1 MPAQQS
7 AGARGAAAKP
17 AHHRKEIPNSP
28 FLKFDLLYS
37 EGSPPGAFARRLV
50 LHAKRAFAPL
60 TRDLGSLGERRHMDE
75 QVGGSH
81 PLSNASLNL
90 IVWRRSTLALLLLA
104 AIMSFGFQ
112 VLALLNSHGAYKSN
126 LAVAQGNSTYMSATD
141 ALSFRN
147 YTERV
152 TRVTFAVAVKD
163 ILYAHFW
170 CDVGALV
177 MNALALVSIW
187 AALSSW
193 DTYSRSRKWLLITWL
208 LSFASPFLISLVP
221 TRQLVNYERFD
232 TDSAN
237 YIDGFSQHFQ
247 LDQRTA
253 QVVDSCTTLNADG
266 QPTLSTARTTIG
278 RLCGAIGAGD
288 NAIGNLFTGGGAGRA
303 KGQCDQARDQLNSG
317 RVDEALASAQETCTG
332 VLDVVDKVGAGNSK
346 DMQFVQAM
354 SSMVKKAQGGASVGI
369 SLYNALFMF
378 KTLMPAAVALAPA
391 MLRGALKVKVLV
403 PQSSI
408 PGMFVVILPWLYCPL
423 VWVIYNLIAQV
434 VGDPFLMYGLL
445 CQAFAPMVAYV
456 VFGTM
461 MHVTQPMDD
470 EKIMTV
476 TKRLGRAN
484 LTMTILAM
492 GGIFM
497 FIVRSYKHKDNNES
511 VGNAIDSFLQ
521 LRVLIEVGFT
531 TVHKWLLT
539 TAAGVDFMIGEI
551 AKQRAFELYLD
562 PSQNEVGFV
571 EHKGG
576 PLLAEMAEIEKATG
590 SKEELKQML
599 KFREQRLDELHK
611 LLQPPGSRATPRGA
625 AHADRDPRRQRT
637 AANKQQPSQPRA
649 TTPPR

>member
-1 MPAQQS
+1 M
-7 AGARGAAAKP
+7 GW
-17 AHHRKEIPNSP
+17 
-28 FLKFDLLYS
+28 
-37 EGSPPGAFARRLV
+37 PG
-50 LHAKRAFAPL
+50 
-60 TRDLGSLGERRHMDE
+60 
-75 QVGGSH
+75 
-81 PLSNASLNL
+81 
-90 IVWRRSTLALLLLA
+90 
-104 AIMSFGFQ
+104 
-112 VLALLNSHGAYKSN
+112 
-126 LAVAQGNSTYMSATD
+126 
-141 ALSFRN
+141 
-147 YTERV
+147 
-152 TRVTFAVAVKD
+152 
-163 ILYAHFW
+163 
-170 CDVGALV
+170 
-177 MNALALVSIW
+177 
-187 AALSSW
+187 
-193 DTYSRSRKWLLITWL
+193 
-208 LSFASPFLISLVP
+208 
-221 TRQLVNYERFD
+221 
-232 TDSAN
+232 
-237 YIDGFSQHFQ
+237 
-247 LDQRTA
+247 
-253 QVVDSCTTLNADG
+253 
-266 QPTLSTARTTIG
+266 
-278 RLCGAIGAGD
+278 
-288 NAIGNLFTGGGAGRA
+288 
-303 KGQCDQARDQLNSG
+303 
-317 RVDEALASAQETCTG
+317 G

-354 SSMVKKAQGGASVGI
+354 SSMVTKAQGGASVGI

-562 PSQNEVGFV
+562 PSQSAVGFV